1 MKRDLTEGNVT
12 KGLLFFAGPMMLGN
26 FLQQFY
32 NIVDTWVVGKYVGS
46 NALAAVGSA
55 YSMMTF
61 LNSVIIG
68 LCMGAGAAFS
78 YYFGKREMGKL
89 KSCADTAFV
98 MIGLPA
104 LLLGFAVQMFL
115 RHILVLLQTPEELS
129 DMMYRYLWIILLG
142 IFFVFLY
149 NYYAFLLRAL
159 GNSVVPLIFLAA
171 AAVWNVAGDFLFVL
185 VFRLGLEGT
194 AVATVTAQAVSGIG
208 LGIYTWFREKNFR
221 FSLRW
226 FLLSDRPVKEILG
239 YSGITCLQQ
248 SVMNF
253 GILMIQG
260 LVNSFG
266 TTVMAAFAAAVKID
280 TIAYMPAQEFGNAY
294 SIFISQN
301 FGAGKRERL
310 AEGTKKA
317 ILLSSLFCAAVSAV
331 VAGAA
336 PWLMG
341 IFVDPG
347 ETLIIETGVS
357 YLRVEGAFYAG
368 IGILFLLYG
377 YFRGRNKPQISLLL
391 TIVSLGTRVI
401 LAYILAA
408 VPLVGVTGIWW
419 SIPIGWMLADLT
431 GFMCIKRRYRRKKQ

>member
-159 GNSVVPLIFLAA
+159 GNSIVPLIFLAA

-221 FSLRW
+221 FSLRR

-336 PWLMG
+336 PWMMG

-408 VPLVGVTGIWW
+408 VPWVGVTGIWW

>member
-129 DMMYRYLWIILLG
+129 GMMYRYLWIILLG

-221 FSLRW
+221 FSLRR